1 MIRKVLLASTLL
13 AVVSAGAVT
22 IKQLN
27 KAPKLFPGC
36 RGTCSATQPCTSGP
50 CFCYIPSG
58 TSGFCVQDPPGARK
72 K

>member
-1 MIRKVLLASTLL
+1 MLKNTLLASLLL

-22 IKQLN
+22 IKQLT
-27 KAPKLFPGC
+27 KQPQIGVC
-36 RGTCSATQPCTSGP
+36 RGTCSTTQPCTSGP

-58 TSGFCVQDPPGARK
+58 TSGFCVQDPPGVK

>member
-1 MIRKVLLASTLL
+1 MLRKTLFASLLL

-22 IKQLN
+22 VKQLTSQ
-27 KAPKLFPGC
+27 PKFGVC
-36 RGTCSATQPCTSGP
+36 KGTCSTTQPCTSGP

-58 TSGFCVQDPPGARK
+58 TSGFCVSDPPGVK

>member
-1 MIRKVLLASTLL
+1 MLKQTVLASLLL

-22 IKQLN
+22 IKQLTTQ
-27 KAPKLFPGC
+27 PKFGVC
-36 RGTCSATQPCTSGP
+36 RGLCSATVHCNGP

-58 TSGFCVQDPPGARK
+58 TTGSCVSDPPGVK